1 MRRKN
6 YAPNLNDSFSSL
18 QMPTAHEVR
27 KYQQIIQSLT

>member
-6 YAPNLNDSFSSL
+6 YAPNLNDSFTL